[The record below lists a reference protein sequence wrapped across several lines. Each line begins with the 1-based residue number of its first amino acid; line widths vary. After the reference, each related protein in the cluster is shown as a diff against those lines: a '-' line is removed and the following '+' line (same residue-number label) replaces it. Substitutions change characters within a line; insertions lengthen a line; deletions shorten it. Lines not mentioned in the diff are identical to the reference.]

1 MIIHL
6 KENLDAN
13 KVQELAEQSKSIALK
28 TDSSYTRLITS
39 SSIKELPPFLADY
52 TDKFFTMDSDIQLAS
67 KDYRSDIQE
76 IDFDTFKIGGTTN
89 NTVLIG
95 GPCSVESEEQINASA
110 EHLVSL
116 GLKTLRAGCFKPRTT
131 PYSFQGMGMEGL
143 MLLVKMREKHGL
155 KIVTEVR
162 DSTHVQAIIEHSDVI
177 QIGAKSMYDHGIL
190 KACGKQ
196 NKPVLLKRGFGT
208 TLQEFV
214 QCAEFILSS
223 GNPNVM
229 LCERG
234 LRTFETKTRF
244 TLDLCGVAWL
254 KEKTNLPI
262 ILDPSHA
269 MGHAFGVPDL
279 ARACTAMNI
288 DGLLVEMHPNPKV
301 AKSDASQQL
310 NFEEFKAMKNS
321 LDPIANAVGN
331 TMI

>member
-1 MIIHL
+1 M
-6 KENLDAN
+6 
-13 KVQELAEQSKSIALK
+13 
-28 TDSSYTRLITS
+28 
-39 SSIKELPPFLADY
+39 
-52 TDKFFTMDSDIQLAS
+52 
-67 KDYRSDIQE
+67 
-76 IDFDTFKIGGTTN
+76 
-89 NTVLIG
+89 
-95 GPCSVESEEQINASA
+95 
-110 EHLVSL
+110 

-223 GNPNVM
+223 GNPNVI

-254 KEKTNLPI
+254 KEKTNLPL

-310 NFEEFKAMKNS
+310 NFEEFKAMKKS
-321 LDPIANAVGN
+321 LDPIANAVGK
-331 TMI
+331 TII